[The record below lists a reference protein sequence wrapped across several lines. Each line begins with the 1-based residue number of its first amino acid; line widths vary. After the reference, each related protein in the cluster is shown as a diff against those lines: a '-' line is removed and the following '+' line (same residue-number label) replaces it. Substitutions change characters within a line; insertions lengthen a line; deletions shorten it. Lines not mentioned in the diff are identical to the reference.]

1 MNKILLSITILATA
15 SLAMAQGPRHHAHP
29 HGSKMPVGHVQHH
42 GKPGIT
48 PHRPGAKPQM
58 PQHGKPGIAPH
69 RPGAKPQP
77 PHHGKPGIT
86 PHRPGAKPQPPHHG
100 KPGITPHRPGAK
112 PQMPQHGKPG
122 IAPQRP
128 GAKPWQPNPAHNNK
142 YAPNSSDVAK
152 SSLNKRHPG
161 DGPSNGFEKDIQN
174 TQDVGPGDDQVQF
187 SKDFWA
193 NHPELKQ

>member
-29 HGSKMPVGHVQHH
+29 HGCKMPVGHVQHH

-48 PHRPGAKPQM
+48 PHRPGAKPQ
-58 PQHGKPGIAPH
+58 HGKPGIAPQ
-69 RPGAKPQP
+69 KPV
-77 PHHGKPGIT
+77 
-86 PHRPGAKPQPPHHG
+86 AKPQPPHHG

-142 YAPNSSDVAK
+142 YAPNSSDVAN

-161 DGPSNGFEKDIQN
+161 DGPSNGIEKDIQN